1 MKRTARLCRPMT
13 AAAVL
18 MLAVAGMVPLSLVSP
33 SAHGAEPVPA
43 GGPEAAS
50 MAVTAPTSFG
60 RSAEPIPD
68 ELPATTVNHAPDQ
81 NVLNYWTHE
90 RMAAS
95 KSLDSPAA
103 DDSTQERS
111 VADGNNGDSSSSTD
125 PAAMTEPVAPVADGV
140 RHRPPG
146 PRGSCSSTATPLT
159 TPTAPPR
166 FSVPRPRASSSRRP
180 TASTTPRKGG

>member
-1 MKRTARLCRPMT
+1 
-13 AAAVL
+13 
-18 MLAVAGMVPLSLVSP
+18 
-33 SAHGAEPVPA
+33 
-43 GGPEAAS
+43 

-125 PAAMTEPVAPVADGV
+125 PAAMTEPVAPG
-140 RHRPPG
+140 
-146 PRGSCSSTATPLT
+146 C
-159 TPTAPPR
+159 
-166 FSVPRPRASSSRRP
+166 
-180 TASTTPRKGG
+180 